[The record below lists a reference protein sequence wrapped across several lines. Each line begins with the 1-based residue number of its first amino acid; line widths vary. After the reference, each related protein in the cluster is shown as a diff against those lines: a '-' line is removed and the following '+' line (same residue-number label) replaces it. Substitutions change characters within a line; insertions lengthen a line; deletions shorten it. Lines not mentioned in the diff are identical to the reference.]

1 MYHNLLNK
9 IPYSIKIN
17 FRGSKK
23 MDMHKLSKLK
33 NYMKF
38 FDKKTVLKF
47 NKNLFKNLLNM

>member
-1 MYHNLLNK
+1 
-9 IPYSIKIN
+9 
-17 FRGSKK
+17 